1 MGRRSHSRSLSIWT
15 NGVRVARWT
24 LPTRGEMELHYDA
37 DWVGADIGRP
47 LSLSLPFN
55 LQNQPL
61 KGEKVFNYFDNLL
74 PDSDAIRRRVAQR
87 FTAPSTDPFDLLSAI
102 GATAWGRCR
111 SWERTRCRRMSAA
124 SRAYRCPKRASNGI

>member
-1 MGRRSHSRSLSIWT
+1 
-15 NGVRVARWT
+15 
-24 LPTRGEMELHYDA
+24 MELHYDT

-87 FTAPSTDPFDLLSAI
+87 FTVPSTDPFDLLSA
-102 GATAWGRCR
+102 GGSAAGLLAA
-111 SWERTRCRRMSAA
+111 RCRRHPG
-124 SRAYRCPKRASNGI
+124 RARAGGARARRDAR